1 MMVPMTDRLVVE
13 IGDCSACPGVQTA
26 RVHHPDRVDCH
37 GEGATPHEAI
47 ACLLRR
53 LIAERD
59 SLFDT
64 WHRAELEQVIA
75 EVHAAL
81 DEDDATE
88 QTTDRAH
95 GPRGLE
101 PTTFEAALSN
111 ANGRACGMVRGSIDP
126 GGRTGGLDAGSLGR
140 LLVPGAGDE
149 LYLDFRGGLRWR
161 IQVENVEDG
170 RNVRF
175 RAWPAPAL
183 NPSA

>member
-88 QTTDRAH
+88 QTANRAH

-111 ANGRACGMVRGSIDP
+111 ANGRARGMVRGSIDP

-140 LLVPGAGDE
+140 LLVP
-149 LYLDFRGGLRWR
+149 
-161 IQVENVEDG
+161 
-170 RNVRF
+170 
-175 RAWPAPAL
+175 APAT
-183 NPSA
+183 NCTWTSAAACAGESRSRTSRTAATSGSGPGAPPL